1 MTSKRKEEN
10 LMLNQKV
17 DHLPGLWIGLS

>member
-1 MTSKRKEEN
+1 
-10 LMLNQKV
+10 MLNQKV